1 MGEAR
6 KVMDSV
12 TDAILKGDSEALKAL
27 YAQDAVAETPDQ
39 GTITGRDQI
48 AAYFCDFS
56 AAFPDNAWQERY
68 KHEAGDTAIDEGYI
82 VGTNTGSMT
91 GPNGETIPATG
102 RRVRLRECDVATVE
116 NGVVTSHRIYF
127 DVQDWLTQLVS
138 RPSPRR
144 SLGSTSGGAALVP
157 NFLMASD
164 KPPFGRAHHLAVT
177 GAGMPQ
183 R

>member
-6 KVMDSV
+6 EVEDRI

-39 GTITGRDQI
+39 GTISGRDQI
-48 AAYFCDFS
+48 AAYL
-56 AAFPDNAWQERY
+56 AEIGTAFPDAAWEVQY
-68 KHEAGDTAIDEGYI
+68 KHETGDTAIDEGYF

-127 DVQDWLTQLVS
+127 DVQDWLTQLGLA
-138 RPSPRR
+138 PESP
-144 SLGSTSGGAALVP
+144 A
-157 NFLMASD
+157 
-164 KPPFGRAHHLAVT
+164 
-177 GAGMPQ
+177 
-183 R
+183 